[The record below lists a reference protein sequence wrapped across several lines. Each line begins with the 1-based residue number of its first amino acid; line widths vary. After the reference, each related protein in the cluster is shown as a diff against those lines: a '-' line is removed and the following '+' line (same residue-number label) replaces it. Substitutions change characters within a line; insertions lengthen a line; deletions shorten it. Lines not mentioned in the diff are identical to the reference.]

1 MDGLEARRNVFVV
14 AATNRPELIDPAML
28 RPGRLD
34 RLLYVPLPSPA
45 DRVSILR
52 ALSTTVS
59 LGPDVDFE
67 TIGQS
72 RKAEGFSGA
81 DLAALL
87 REAGLDVLRRLKNN
101 EAVEGGGT
109 IITTENFENAFLRT
123 QPSVSAVDRDFYVSM
138 KDRLGNA
145 RAHSSSKRGVGVG
158 VDPSQRDDGVH
169 PPV

>member
-1 MDGLEARRNVFVV
+1 MDGLEARRNLFVV

-45 DRVSILR
+45 DRVILT
-52 ALSTTVS
+52 ALSATVW
-59 LGPDVDFE
+59 LGPDVDLE
-67 TIGQS
+67 TLGRS
-72 RKAEGFSGA
+72 RKAEGFSGV

-109 IITTENFENAFLRT
+109 INTDENFENAFLRT
-123 QPSVSAVDRDFYVSM
+123 QPSVSAVDGAFYVSM

-145 RAHSSSKRGVGVG
+145 RTHSSSKRGIGAG
-158 VDPSQRDDGVH
+158 VDRSQGDDGVH
-169 PPV
+169 SPI